1 MNPKL
6 MLALLVA
13 AIATGVGTSLRPG
26 SPVPQ
31 VLDSSGSALSSSLTA
46 NSQPTPS
53 NGGTSAIEFPTTTT
67 AGGSPFP
74 STTTTAAGVAAQ
86 GAQGGYM
93 VTNQSGVF
101 PTAPNAGPYTGY
113 YVPGFTGNPGAPL
126 IPGAN
131 PGGAVQGLKG
141 F

>member
-31 VLDSSGSALSSSLTA
+31 VLDSSGSALSSSMSAQT
-46 NSQPTPS
+46 TPS
-53 NGGTSAIEFPTTTT
+53 TAPDPSAVEFPTTTT
-67 AGGSPFP
+67 AGGSWGITGAP
-74 STTTTAAGVAAQ
+74 Q
-86 GAQGGYM
+86 GASGAYS
-93 VTNQSGVF
+93 VTNMAGATAF
-101 PTAPNAGPYTGY
+101 PTAPNAGPYTGT